1 MKTLR
6 KTKIV
11 GTIGPASENRL
22 EELINAGLNVTRIN
36 YSHGSWDEQS
46 EKTEEIIRL
55 RKELN
60 VPVALLLDMQGPEIR
75 TGMLVTGKNEKI
87 KLEDGQKFTLV
98 NEDIVGDK
106 DKVSV
111 SYKGLYN
118 DVKPGSKVLIDD
130 GAIELV
136 VDEIVGKDI
145 VCTVVHGNGLGSRK
159 TINLPGTAVR
169 LPALKEKDIQDLKT
183 ACEHDYDYVA
193 MSFTRNKDDIDQ
205 VRKVLDENGGKDIK
219 IITKVENVEG
229 LEHMEEIVEN
239 ADVQMI
245 ARGDMATETD
255 FTEPPVA
262 QKKFIKLSNRANKP
276 AITAT
281 QMLESMTFN
290 PLPTRAE
297 ASDVANAIFDRT
309 SAVMLSGE
317 CAMGK
322 YPVECVKT
330 MVKIA
335 GRVEPEIDYWK
346 RFKNNDNINL
356 SDFETKIAYS
366 TCVTA
371 MNMEADAIVCY
382 THSGDS
388 ARKLVETARDKV
400 SDFQAMHFSSIN
412 GEIKEIPA
420 EYKCENL
427 FKLELKTSSISGDK
441 SVFEGHSE
449 NEVSVFEKWVDENAA
464 EYLSEDERNTLKEQI
479 DKMVAAVDDLN
490 AREGY
495 RGTSFESVFLLSASE
510 AGLNKINKMY
520 IPEQLQTGFQN
531 MIDEY
536 VHFNESARNSI
547 MERMTPDY
555 MVIGIRSKTE
565 TYKYKSE
572 IISDEKN
579 FYTNEK
585 TEMTGLCDKFLSD
598 EIDKDSFY
606 DGLKGYLNH
615 YYENRYELRNQPGS
629 VREKSNDMLDKL
641 QHMFG
646 V

>member
-1 MKTLR
+1 MKKNLR

-11 GTIGPASENRL
+11 GTIGPASEHRL
-22 EELINAGLNVTRIN
+22 KELFEAGLNVTRIN

-46 EKTEEIIRL
+46 EKTEEIIKL
-55 RKELN
+55 RKELEL
-60 VPVALLLDMQGPEIR
+60 PIALLLDMQGPEIR

-87 KLEDGQKFTLV
+87 MLEDGQKFTLV

-111 SYKGLYN
+111 SYKELYK

-136 VDEIVGKDI
+136 IDEIVGKDI

-169 LPALKEKDIQDLKT
+169 LPALKEKDIEDLKT

-219 IITKVENVEG
+219 IVTKVENVEG
-229 LEHMEEIVEN
+229 LQNMEEIVEN

-255 FTEPPVA
+255 YTEPPVM

-281 QMLESMTFN
+281 QMLETMTYN

-297 ASDVANAIFDRT
+297 ASDVANAIYDRT

-346 RFKNNDNINL
+346 RFRNNDNIDL
-356 SDFETKIAYS
+356 SDIETKIAYS
-366 TCVTA
+366 TCFTA
-371 MNMEADAIVCY
+371 MTMDADAIVCY
-382 THSGDS
+382 TNSGDS
-388 ARKLVETARDKV
+388 ARRLAGLGAGCPILAITDNRRTFNQLAIVWNVTPIYVEAQENIDKTVEAGIEKLKQKGILEKGDMVVVSGGVKLLETAEESK
-400 SDFQAMHFSSIN
+400 I
-412 GEIKEIPA
+412 I
-420 EYKCENL
+420 
-427 FKLELKTSSISGDK
+427 
-441 SVFEGHSE
+441 EGI
-449 NEVSVFEKWVDENAA
+449 A
-464 EYLSEDERNTLKEQI
+464 
-479 DKMVAAVDDLN
+479 
-490 AREGY
+490 
-495 RGTSFESVFLLSASE
+495 
-510 AGLNKINKMY
+510 KI
-520 IPEQLQTGFQN
+520 
-531 MIDEY
+531 
-536 VHFNESARNSI
+536 
-547 MERMTPDY
+547 
-555 MVIGIRSKTE
+555 
-565 TYKYKSE
+565 
-572 IISDEKN
+572 
-579 FYTNEK
+579 
-585 TEMTGLCDKFLSD
+585 
-598 EIDKDSFY
+598 
-606 DGLKGYLNH
+606 
-615 YYENRYELRNQPGS
+615 
-629 VREKSNDMLDKL
+629 
-641 QHMFG
+641 
-646 V
+646 